1 MHWEDASEEG
11 RLMTRTPNCV
21 QIREVHGVGGKKA
34 SHRGKSRWN
43 QGEMRLGRGAGF
55 CCRIRESACM
65 HVCVA

>member
-34 SHRGKSRWN
+34 SHRGKSRWK
-43 QGEMRLGRGAGF
+43 QACLARVFGGWGKDMGAGDGTKV
-55 CCRIRESACM
+55 R
-65 HVCVA
+65 